1 MSCANCG
8 KEIGNKAVIC
18 VYCRYDTINS
28 SASDKKH
35 CRGAGVAV
43 FFGYTDA
50 HGFYSG
56 LINSALATLL
66 LCILGWL
73 LIIDFIGLLFPA
85 LLALRRV
92 AFALNEA
99 KYPVA

>member
-1 MSCANCG
+1 MG
-8 KEIGNKAVIC
+8 
-18 VYCRYDTINS
+18 
-28 SASDKKH
+28 
-35 CRGAGVAV
+35 
-43 FFGYTDA
+43 A
-50 HGFYSG
+50 HGFYSW
-56 LINSALATLL
+56 LTNSALATLL

-85 LLALRRV
+85 LLALRGV